1 MSKYRFK
8 TTGDFNQIC
17 RYIKDEILNTSASA
31 SLEEEDYIIGSLTV
45 VYSLYNK
52 KYTQN
57 VYSIRVLSFFYCQ
70 IYENNC
76 TNMY

>member
-1 MSKYRFK
+1 MKEH
-8 TTGDFNQIC
+8 I
-17 RYIKDEILNTSASA
+17 EIEYKILLS
-31 SLEEEDYIIGSLTV
+31 GSLTV

-57 VYSIRVLSFFYCQ
+57 AYPIRVLSFFYCQ

-76 TNMY
+76 TNMC

>member
-1 MSKYRFK
+1 MNFEWSTNEIAMK
-8 TTGDFNQIC
+8 TLTIYETNLT
-17 RYIKDEILNTSASA
+17 LNKAA
-31 SLEEEDYIIGSLTV
+31 CCHGSLTV

-76 TNMY
+76 TNMC